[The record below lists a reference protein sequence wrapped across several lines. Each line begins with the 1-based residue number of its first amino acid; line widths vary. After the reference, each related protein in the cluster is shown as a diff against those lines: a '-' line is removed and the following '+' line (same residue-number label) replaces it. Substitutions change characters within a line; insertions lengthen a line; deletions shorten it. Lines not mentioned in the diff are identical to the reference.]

1 MDKYRKKIEKA
12 LEAGDTAAVR
22 RELLDIALN
31 HADNAG
37 ALDAVKLAISQSKDL
52 FVKDNG
58 AFRFEKRRDWSAE
71 YRDRLVEALKSNFSR
86 EKLSALVEVELALK
100 SDSEASEGHETA
112 KEDTSADAG
121 TTAACV
127 IEDGADVCAET
138 ESPAESVSEFIDAA
152 APEMHLSEKI
162 PADDQWSHPAR
173 RKMSGVK
180 IAGYVMM
187 LLSLAA
193 IIVALCIPITW
204 LLGAGIAVFMI
215 ATAVAYLNLRA

>member
-12 LEAGDTAAVR
+12 LQAGDTAAVR
-22 RELLDIALN
+22 RELLDIARN

-37 ALDAVKLAISQSKDL
+37 ALDAVKLAISKSKDL

-71 YRDRLVEALKSNFSR
+71 YRDRLAEALKSNFSR

-100 SDSEASEGHETA
+100 SDSDASKGHETV
-112 KEDTSADAG
+112 KEDISADA
-121 TTAACV
+121 
-127 IEDGADVCAET
+127 
-138 ESPAESVSEFIDAA
+138 DAA

-162 PADDQWSHPAR
+162 PADDQWSHPER
-173 RKMSGVK
+173 RKLSGVK

-187 LLSLAA
+187 LSSLAA

-204 LLGAGIAVFMI
+204 LLGVGIVVFMI
-215 ATAVAYLNLRA
+215 ATAVTYLNLRA

>member
-12 LEAGDTAAVR
+12 LQAGDTAAVR
-22 RELLDIALN
+22 RELLDIARN

-37 ALDAVKLAISQSKDL
+37 ALDAVKLAISKSKDL

-71 YRDRLVEALKSNFSR
+71 YRDRLAEALKSNFSR

-100 SDSEASEGHETA
+100 SDSDASKGHETV
-112 KEDTSADAG
+112 KEDISADA
-121 TTAACV
+121 
-127 IEDGADVCAET
+127 
-138 ESPAESVSEFIDAA
+138 DAV

-162 PADDQWSHPAR
+162 PADDQWSHPER
-173 RKMSGVK
+173 CKLSGVK

-204 LLGAGIAVFMI
+204 LLGVGIAVFMI
-215 ATAVAYLNLRA
+215 ATAVTYLNIRA

>member
-1 MDKYRKKIEKA
+1 MDKYRNKIEKA
-12 LEAGDTAAVR
+12 LQAGDTAAVR
-22 RELLDIALN
+22 RELLDIARN
-31 HADNAG
+31 HAGNAG
-37 ALDAVKLAISQSKDL
+37 ALDAVKLAISKSKDL

-71 YRDRLVEALKSNFSR
+71 YRDRLAEALKSNFSR

-100 SDSEASEGHETA
+100 SDSDASKGHETV
-112 KEDTSADAG
+112 KEDISADA
-121 TTAACV
+121 
-127 IEDGADVCAET
+127 
-138 ESPAESVSEFIDAA
+138 DAA

-162 PADDQWSHPAR
+162 PADDQWSHPER
-173 RKMSGVK
+173 RKLSGVK

-204 LLGAGIAVFMI
+204 LLGVGIAVFMI
-215 ATAVAYLNLRA
+215 ATAVTYLNLRA